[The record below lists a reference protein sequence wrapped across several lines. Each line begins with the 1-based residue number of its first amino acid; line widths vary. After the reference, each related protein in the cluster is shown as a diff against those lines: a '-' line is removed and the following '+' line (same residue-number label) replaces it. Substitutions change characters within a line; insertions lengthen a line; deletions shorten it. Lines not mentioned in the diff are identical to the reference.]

1 MITTILQNFKTVE
14 AIVGV
19 IIGLAALRVMW
30 QVGYTRAT
38 ERMAS
43 QWKGLYESELAG
55 NVNIK
60 TEFDRCKI
68 EWQKTLDRLNE
79 DVRES
84 RESHRQL
91 LELNKR
97 LLVELE
103 VLKRVV
109 AENETRIDAMEA
121 EMNEV
126 ARRRATERRIKE

>member
-1 MITTILQNFKTVE
+1 MITTILQNFKAVE

-38 ERMAS
+38 EQMAS
-43 QWKGLYESELAG
+43 KWKGLYESELAG

-68 EWQKTLDRLNE
+68 EWQKTLDRLND

-84 RESHRQL
+84 RESHRQA

-97 LLVELE
+97 LLDEIQGLKQSIVNSNARISALEAELE
-103 VLKRVV
+103 EQV
-109 AENETRIDAMEA
+109 
-121 EMNEV
+121 
-126 ARRRATERRIKE
+126 RRKVH

>member
-1 MITTILQNFKTVE
+1 MITTILQNFKAIE

-38 ERMAS
+38 EQMAS
-43 QWKGLYESELAG
+43 KWKGLYESELAG

-60 TEFDRCKI
+60 AEFDRCKI
-68 EWQKTLDRLNE
+68 EWQKTLDRLND

-84 RESHRQL
+84 RESHRQA

-97 LLVELE
+97 LLDEIQGLKQSIVNSNARISALEAELE
-103 VLKRVV
+103 EQV
-109 AENETRIDAMEA
+109 
-121 EMNEV
+121 
-126 ARRRATERRIKE
+126 RRKVH

>member
-1 MITTILQNFKTVE
+1 MQNFKTVE

-19 IIGLAALRVMW
+19 IIGLVALRVMW

-55 NVNIK
+55 NANIK

-68 EWQKTLDRLNE
+68 EWQKTLDRLND
-79 DVRES
+79 DVREY
-84 RESHRQL
+84 RESHRQA

-97 LLVELE
+97 LLDEIQGLKKSIGASNARISALEIELE
-103 VLKRVV
+103 EQV
-109 AENETRIDAMEA
+109 
-121 EMNEV
+121 
-126 ARRRATERRIKE
+126 RRKVH

>member
-1 MITTILQNFKTVE
+1 MQNFKTVE

-68 EWQKTLDRLNE
+68 EWQKTLDRLND

-84 RESHRQL
+84 RESHRQA

-97 LLVELE
+97 LLEEIQGLKQSIGASNARISALETELE
-103 VLKRVV
+103 EQV
-109 AENETRIDAMEA
+109 
-121 EMNEV
+121 
-126 ARRRATERRIKE
+126 RRKVH